1 MSIRLTFIIL
11 LAGTISTPAFAEGGR
26 FDSPK
31 IKRSPL
37 KFRLGPTEPAPTK
50 KSGILSLIERTIPQ
64 TRQQPAQREPQRAA
78 KGVANPLGFAYVPLP
93 RRKPLRGQP
102 LQNRNQNRVADGQPL
117 PVVQTKR
124 NGEVNIVLD
133 RLQRERNQASAR
145 NLRPTLKTSWS
156 KAQIKSAVDR
166 CKLVLAT
173 TNIGGEILPP
183 IGGSGGCGIA
193 APLLITSFGAVK
205 VKPAAKLNCNMAL
218 ATYKWLI
225 DDVQPMAR
233 RKYKSPVI
241 AIRQLSS
248 YSCRSRRG
256 SGTSRISEHS
266 FGNALDVGGFT
277 FANGTKLTLLKNWS
291 TASAL
296 FGIGRD
302 ANFLFDA
309 HKYACK
315 NYATVLSP
323 RYNKAHANHFHMD
336 MGRSG
341 RYKICK

>member
-1 MSIRLTFIIL
+1 MGSVAGPIL
-11 LAGTISTPAFAEGGR
+11 YGPALAEGGR
-26 FDSPK
+26 FENPN
-31 IKRSPL
+31 IKRSKL
-37 KFRLGPTEPAPTK
+37 KFRLGDKKQQAPKTQR
-50 KSGILSLIERTIPQ
+50 SGILSLIEKNVPQ
-64 TRQQPAQREPQRAA
+64 SRSQSSGRNIREPQKAA
-78 KGVANPLGFAYVPLP
+78 AGTANPLGFAYVPLP
-93 RRKPLRGQP
+93 RRKPGQAYTP
-102 LQNRNQNRVADGQPL
+102 QNPTANGRPL
-117 PVVQTKR
+117 PVIETNR
-124 NGEVNIVLD
+124 NGQVDIVLD
-133 RLQRERNQASAR
+133 RLQRERNQKTAR
-145 NLRPTLKTSWS
+145 NLRPTLRSSWS
-156 KAQIKSAVDR
+156 QAQIKAAVNR

-173 TNIGGEILPP
+173 TNISGEILPP

-193 APLLITSFGAVK
+193 APLLVTSFGAVR

-225 DDVQPMAR
+225 NDVQPMAR
-233 RKYKSPVI
+233 RKYKSPVV
-241 AIRQLSS
+241 AIRQMSS

-277 FANGTKLTLLKNWS
+277 FANGSKLTILKNWS
-291 TASAL
+291 TAGAL

-302 ANFLFDA
+302 ATFLFDA
-309 HKYACK
+309 HKFACK

>member
-11 LAGTISTPAFAEGGR
+11 LAGSLSIASSFSNQARADNDR

-31 IKRSPL
+31 IKRSKL
-37 KFRLGPTEPAPTK
+37 KFRLGKKKSAPTQ
-50 KSGILSLIERTIPQ
+50 KSGILSLIEKSNPVPVSPQ
-64 TRQQPAQREPQRAA
+64 PQKAA
-78 KGVANPLGFAYVPLP
+78 VGAANPLGFAYVPLP
-93 RRKPLRGQP
+93 RPKPQRAYAT
-102 LQNRNQNRVADGQPL
+102 QNPNNNGQPL
-117 PVVQTKR
+117 PVVQTNR
-124 NGEVNIVLD
+124 NGEVDIVLN
-133 RLQRERNQASAR
+133 RLQRERNQSTAR
-145 NLRPTLKTSWS
+145 ELRPTLKTSWS
-156 KAQIKSAVDR
+156 TAQIKSAVDR

-183 IGGSGGCGIA
+183 IGGSGGYGIA
-193 APLLITSFGAVK
+193 APLLVTSFGAVK
-205 VKPAAKLNCNMAL
+205 VRPAAKLNCNMAL

-225 DDVQPMAR
+225 NDVQPMAR
-233 RKYKSPVI
+233 RKYKSPVV

-266 FGNALDVGGFT
+266 FGNALDVAGFS
-277 FANGTKLTLLKNWS
+277 FANGRKLTLLKNWS
-291 TASAL
+291 TTGAL

-309 HKYACK
+309 HKFACK